1 MERYRAWHEPTQA
14 QTKTGNYKKRKLKWQ
29 GLTIRIENEA
39 GSIRAGKNWETRMVY
54 PYGYF
59 VGSKGVDGDEVDVFV
74 GSNQDAPFVYVIHQR
89 KAGDWASY
97 DEDKVMIGFDS
108 LEEAQQAYLL
118 NYNDDRFLGPV
129 TTMPVA
135 EFIEK
140 LKATQEHPQMI
151 KAILFFKSPLL
162 FTA

>member
-1 MERYRAWHEPTQA
+1 MDRYRAWHEPTEA
-14 QTKTGNYKKRKLKWQ
+14 QTKTGNYKKRILQWQ
-29 GLTIRIENEA
+29 GLSIRIENEA
-39 GSIRAGKNWETRMVY
+39 GSIRAGKDWEIRMVY

-74 GSNQDAPFVYVIHQR
+74 GFNMDAPMVYVIHQR
-89 KAGDWASY
+89 KYGDWAKY

-108 LEEAQQAYLL
+108 EEEATRGYLR

-129 TTMPVA
+129 TAMPVA
-135 EFIEK
+135 EFVEK

-151 KAILFFKSPLL
+151 KAILLFKSPLL
-162 FTA
+162 FTN